1 MLHCNRH
8 ILVMQLVDI
17 TIFLCVAWPND
28 WKSTRRRKSAIRQ
41 IPSVNSCMHAMKA
54 PTATDMTKEDV
65 NKAALPDRR
74 TREQLLDGRR
84 ELS

>member
-17 TIFLCVAWPND
+17 TIFLFVAWPND
-28 WKSTRRRKSAIRQ
+28 WKSTRRRKAAIRQ
-41 IPSVNSCMHAMKA
+41 IHSVNSCMHAMKA

-65 NKAALPDRR
+65 NTAALPDRR
-74 TREQLLDGRR
+74 TREQLLDGLR